1 VVNEYKMRPL
11 PYSGLPAILNN
22 IALILFTFALIAAV
36 SHVETCFLVLFPT
49 GIAINLMAIGKRV
62 IIRNGCVVLEYGF
75 PKPVLRYVVKDIVE
89 IFDINELSRGR
100 LVKYFKTLLVP
111 FILVM
116 ILPLMYV
123 MVKGIYPYPVYL
135 PLMVIP
141 VIMGVFLLMYLM
153 FTAASYRRFLVKA
166 SIATAVVSAYLV
178 SIVAGFLYR
187 DVYGRSIFSNLAA
200 VAVWLVSVLLLVA
213 LAIAIA
219 FFAGKNHVVILVD
232 ARGRY
237 YAVGM
242 ANAEVAREF
251 VNTVLNVMKESRG
264 GSEDG
269 NYA

>member
-1 VVNEYKMRPL
+1 MVNKHKIWPL
-11 PYSGLPAILNN
+11 PYSSLPAILNSL
-22 IALILFTFALIAAV
+22 ALILFTFALIAAV
-36 SHVETCFLVLFPT
+36 SHVETYFLVLFPT
-49 GIAINLMAIGKRV
+49 GIAMGLMATGKRV

-75 PKPVLRYVVKDIVE
+75 PKPVLKYVVKDVTE

-100 LVKYFKTLLVP
+100 LVKYFKALLVP
-111 FILVM
+111 FVLVM

-123 MVKGIYPYPVYL
+123 VVRGTYPYPAYL

-141 VIMGVFLLMYLM
+141 VIMGVLLLMYLM
-153 FTAASYRRFLVKA
+153 FTASSYRRFLMKA

-178 SIVAGFLYR
+178 SIAVGFLYR
-187 DVYGRSIFSNLAA
+187 DVYGKSIFSNLAA
-200 VAVWLVSVLLLVA
+200 VAVWLVSVLLLAA
-213 LAIAIA
+213 LAMAIA

-237 YAVGM
+237 YAVGT
-242 ANAEVAREF
+242 AGAEVAREF
-251 VNTVLNVMKESRG
+251 MSTVLNVMKESHE